1 MVTEHEPASAGAPGL
16 RERNKQEKWERI
28 RQAALALFAEKGFA
42 QATTREIAARAGVG
56 AGTLFLY
63 ARTKEEL
70 LRRVFADRVEAV
82 QAERFSTLPTEAPLL
97 TQLLHVF
104 EGLFA
109 FYGEDL
115 ALSRTLLR
123 ELLFFEPQEPHAP
136 GSRGEVGELE
146 QAFLGRLGG
155 LVVQAQAR
163 GEVAAEVVPQV
174 ATFNFF
180 SAYLLTLMGWLAGAL
195 GPGESWRPM
204 LEAALA
210 LQLRGLT
217 AGAQAPHT
225 RNPTRRKS

>member
-1 MVTEHEPASAGAPGL
+1 MVTEYEPASAGAPGL

-82 QAERFSTLPTEAPLL
+82 QAERFSTLPAEEPLL
-97 TQLLHVF
+97 VQLLHVF

-123 ELLFFEPQEPHAP
+123 ELLFFEEPQEP
-136 GSRGEVGELE
+136 GSRGKVGELE
-146 QAFLGRLGG
+146 QVFLGRLGG

-163 GEVAAEVVPQV
+163 GEVAAEVMPQV

-180 SAYLLTLMGWLAGAL
+180 SAYLLTLMGWLAGAF
-195 GPGESWRPM
+195 GPGESWRPV
-204 LEAALA
+204 LEGALA

-217 AGAQAPHT
+217 AGAQTGNT